1 MAKKIFLSPS
11 NQKNNKYAYGNTT
24 EAIQCGRIASALK
37 TALKRCGFKVRL
49 LHYYDMPTKVHN
61 ADKWGADL
69 YIPIHT
75 NAYNGKVTGTR
86 IFSYDTTGEGYKAAK
101 AVYKYL
107 APVTPGTSENIKA
120 NSELYEVKYPA
131 APTVY
136 CEVEFHDVYRAAK
149 WIIENTE
156 AIAEAICM
164 GVCDYF
170 GVSYKV
176 PTNKTADKT
185 KMFKVQVG
193 AFKERR
199 NAEAML
205 QSLKAAGFNGYIKEE
220 TT

>member
-11 NQKNNKYAYGNTT
+11 DQTKNKYAYGNTT
-24 EAIQCGRIASALK
+24 EAIQCGRIAATLE
-37 TALKRCGFKVRL
+37 TALKRCGFEVRL
-49 LHYYDMPTKVHN
+49 LHYYDMATKVHN
-61 ADKWGADL
+61 ADTWGADL
-69 YIPIHT
+69 YITIHT
-75 NAYNGKVTGTR
+75 NACNGKVTGTR
-86 IFSYDTTGEGYKAAK
+86 MFSYDTTGKGYKAAK
-101 AVYKYL
+101 AVFKYL
-107 APVTPGTSENIKA
+107 APLTPGTSESVTSNPD
-120 NSELYEVKYPA
+120 LYEVKCPA

-136 CEVEFHDVYRAAK
+136 CEVEFHDVSSAAK

-176 PTNKTADKT
+176 PTPPTTKT

-220 TT
+220 